1 MIKFDTDSIYKRAIS
16 RLQDDPEWK
25 AVINNSVVDAL
36 LKSNSEAVSEA
47 ARYAE
52 YLFKESK
59 WDTAQNDS
67 SILAMAG
74 MLGYKPRRR
83 VSATGQIYVSA
94 DPIIHRTGTTV
105 PVSELKK
112 LATSPSSSSF
122 YSRWKVIPSGVT
134 SSSNTFTIKDSN
146 GTSYVALKNLS
157 QACSSANPVVTL
169 DILQGSR
176 KYQYV
181 SLNTIRNT
189 ATQSKLD
196 SYLYVPVR
204 IPNCEDAS
212 NSLSRGF
219 FKVYAVSTAGYLQE
233 YRVVDSLLLSE
244 SSDRDVEVYNDL
256 YSRDLFYLKF
266 NADTSRGAILNI
278 TDEGNLA
285 GLRIDYVESLGAEGN
300 MADVFRAFT
309 ISDIDSTGVVLY
321 GTNLAPITGGRD
333 TETPEEIKINAPK
346 HYIKGYTAGTKES
359 YENAILN
366 MTIPYSSQTL
376 KPTAVHVYGGT
387 YRDSNDNLS
396 PATMVTFI
404 ANGLDDLASV
414 DDGTGV
420 AYEEINKYLNYYL
433 AKIKS
438 PQDTLRFVL
447 PDYVA
452 FSIGVTCRVSKD
464 TIVDL
469 NALKIDIRDY
479 LDSRYGA
486 ASNSL
491 AFSRNIYPSSISAE
505 IQQNFDSVVS
515 TSVTLEAVK
524 KLNWYDATF
533 VNPGDNGDGTSS
545 GSSIIHTIRVPFSFN
560 TVFRGNQTFKGFRDY
575 KTGASYIMRVDV
587 MYKKPTTLIS
597 TGKDYHISIFVP
609 EDTAARQP
617 DTNNLRPFYCI
628 KEKNNLWIFN
638 DPDVVTKNTDYG
650 NLEGITEIKNGRMVY
665 YRQKTYDDN
674 AYNADIGSNSEI
686 LLDSYLTSP
695 GAIDDYLIYFNG
707 DYTSS
712 TSAGSGFVEFSID
725 PIYMLLQTAFAPAD
739 VTLAKDLAT
748 CPLSQ
753 LKCGTSDPSIT
764 DTFKRILADYVDI
777 YVSMIP
783 NDPDLIVSGQD
794 NAVLYIDSSDKTMNT
809 AISNISSTKLS
820 RMISVTCEYV

>member
-1 MIKFDTDSIYKRAIS
+1 
-16 RLQDDPEWK
+16 
-25 AVINNSVVDAL
+25 
-36 LKSNSEAVSEA
+36 
-47 ARYAE
+47 
-52 YLFKESK
+52 
-59 WDTAQNDS
+59 
-67 SILAMAG
+67 
-74 MLGYKPRRR
+74 
-83 VSATGQIYVSA
+83 
-94 DPIIHRTGTTV
+94 
-105 PVSELKK
+105 
-112 LATSPSSSSF
+112 
-122 YSRWKVIPSGVT
+122 
-134 SSSNTFTIKDSN
+134 
-146 GTSYVALKNLS
+146 
-157 QACSSANPVVTL
+157 
-169 DILQGSR
+169 
-176 KYQYV
+176 
-181 SLNTIRNT
+181 
-189 ATQSKLD
+189 
-196 SYLYVPVR
+196 
-204 IPNCEDAS
+204 
-212 NSLSRGF
+212 
-219 FKVYAVSTAGYLQE
+219 
-233 YRVVDSLLLSE
+233 
-244 SSDRDVEVYNDL
+244 
-256 YSRDLFYLKF
+256 
-266 NADTSRGAILNI
+266 
-278 TDEGNLA
+278 
-285 GLRIDYVESLGAEGN
+285 
-300 MADVFRAFT
+300 
-309 ISDIDSTGVVLY
+309 
-321 GTNLAPITGGRD
+321 
-333 TETPEEIKINAPK
+333 
-346 HYIKGYTAGTKES
+346 
-359 YENAILN
+359 

-674 AYNADIGSNSEI
+674 AYNAEIGSNSEI

-707 DYTSS
+707 DYTSG

-764 DTFKRILADYVDI
+764 DTFKRILANYVDI

-783 NDPDLIVSGQD
+783 NDPDLVISGQD
-794 NAVLYIDSSDKTMNT
+794 NAVLYIDSSDKTVNT

>member
-1 MIKFDTDSIYKRAIS
+1 
-16 RLQDDPEWK
+16 
-25 AVINNSVVDAL
+25 
-36 LKSNSEAVSEA
+36 
-47 ARYAE
+47 
-52 YLFKESK
+52 
-59 WDTAQNDS
+59 
-67 SILAMAG
+67 
-74 MLGYKPRRR
+74 
-83 VSATGQIYVSA
+83 
-94 DPIIHRTGTTV
+94 
-105 PVSELKK
+105 
-112 LATSPSSSSF
+112 
-122 YSRWKVIPSGVT
+122 
-134 SSSNTFTIKDSN
+134 
-146 GTSYVALKNLS
+146 
-157 QACSSANPVVTL
+157 
-169 DILQGSR
+169 
-176 KYQYV
+176 
-181 SLNTIRNT
+181 
-189 ATQSKLD
+189 
-196 SYLYVPVR
+196 
-204 IPNCEDAS
+204 
-212 NSLSRGF
+212 
-219 FKVYAVSTAGYLQE
+219 
-233 YRVVDSLLLSE
+233 
-244 SSDRDVEVYNDL
+244 
-256 YSRDLFYLKF
+256 
-266 NADTSRGAILNI
+266 
-278 TDEGNLA
+278 
-285 GLRIDYVESLGAEGN
+285 

-309 ISDIDSTGVVLY
+309 ISDIDGTGVVLY

-515 TSVTLEAVK
+515 TSVTLEAIK

-545 GSSIIHTIRVPFSFN
+545 GSSNRDSIGFTNTTLDFEHEKLMCNSININVDRIR
-560 TVFRGNQTFKGFRDY
+560 TFKGFRDY

-628 KEKNNLWIFN
+628 KEKNNLWLFN

-650 NLEGITEIKNGRMVY
+650 II
-665 YRQKTYDDN
+665 
-674 AYNADIGSNSEI
+674 
-686 LLDSYLTSP
+686 
-695 GAIDDYLIYFNG
+695 
-707 DYTSS
+707 
-712 TSAGSGFVEFSID
+712 
-725 PIYMLLQTAFAPAD
+725 
-739 VTLAKDLAT
+739 
-748 CPLSQ
+748 
-753 LKCGTSDPSIT
+753 
-764 DTFKRILADYVDI
+764 
-777 YVSMIP
+777 
-783 NDPDLIVSGQD
+783 
-794 NAVLYIDSSDKTMNT
+794 
-809 AISNISSTKLS
+809 
-820 RMISVTCEYV
+820 